1 MKTFTRYILVSLIG
15 YGYLTCTGVLFDVLN
30 IRLSLSAL
38 IIYYLIYYSI
48 FDFALTLRFVFSAEL
63 INKRFLKYI
72 LYQLVNIYVVSF
84 AAKYLIEEVNLA
96 AFSLVLASVIL
107 FPFRFLIM
115 KYIIF
120 S

>member
-1 MKTFTRYILVSLIG
+1 MKAFTRYIIVSLIG
-15 YGYLTCTGVLFDVLN
+15 YGYLTCTGVLFDFLN
-30 IRLSLSAL
+30 IKLSFSAL
-38 IIYYLIYYSI
+38 LIYYIFYYSI
-48 FDFALTLRFVFSAEL
+48 LDFALTLRFVFSAEL

-72 LYQLVNIYVVSF
+72 LYQLANIYVVSF
-84 AAKYLIEEVNLA
+84 AANYIIEQGDLA
-96 AFSLVLASVIL
+96 AFSLVLASVML